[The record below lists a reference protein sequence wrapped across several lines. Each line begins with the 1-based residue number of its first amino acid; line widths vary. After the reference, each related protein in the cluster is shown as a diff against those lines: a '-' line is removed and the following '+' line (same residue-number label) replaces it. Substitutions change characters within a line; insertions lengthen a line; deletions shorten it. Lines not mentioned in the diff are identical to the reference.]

1 MLSPDRYRLR
11 ILAVSASLS
20 VPVILVPLRS
30 AAPDEALGFDAFA
43 RADAVRAVPG
53 EALLV
58 DLLVAMAQPL
68 PLRGTAPALDSVC

>member
-20 VPVILVPLRS
+20 VPVMRVPFRS
-30 AAPDEALGFDAFA
+30 APPGEALPFVRVDAA
-43 RADAVRAVPG
+43 RAVPA

-68 PLRGTAPALDSVC
+68 PLRGAAPALVTVC